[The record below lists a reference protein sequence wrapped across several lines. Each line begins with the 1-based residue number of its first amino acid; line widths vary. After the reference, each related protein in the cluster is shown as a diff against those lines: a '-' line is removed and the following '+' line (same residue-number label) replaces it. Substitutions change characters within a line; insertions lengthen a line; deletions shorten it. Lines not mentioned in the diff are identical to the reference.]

1 MTHLWRAFDALFD
14 ALTRNKKV
22 EYRTAKRE
30 TSDLTISGKG
40 AVIDVSR
47 NREKQGSRKKYVAIK
62 MLVGMT
68 AAVSAADI
76 IRTLIAA

>member
-1 MTHLWRAFDALFD
+1 MTHFLTQ
-14 ALTRNKKV
+14 TRNKKV
-22 EYRTAKRE
+22 EDRTAKRE